1 MSRKAKINYVLID
14 GIQWTPALV
23 KEKILTRD
31 DAVKKALL
39 KTGHVQAYIPF
50 AGVSN
55 EMAFCFCAFM
65 LGGILLICLLP
76 NKKQRSGES

>member
-1 MSRKAKINYVLID
+1 MENLLIFI
-14 GIQWTPALV
+14 GALICMIIG
-23 KEKILTRD
+23 ILT
-31 DAVKKALL
+31 A
-39 KTGHVQAYIPF
+39 TGHIQAYIPF